1 MPTSSDA
8 ASVTRI
14 RPAKRFAAVDAKE
27 VWRYREL
34 LWNLALRDIKVRY
47 KQTAFG
53 IAWAIVPPFMTMV
66 VFNVLFG
73 LLMGSEGRPTIP
85 GVPYAI
91 STFCALVPWQLF
103 ATSLDQSGKSLVL
116 NRALITKVYFP
127 RIIAPLT
134 PILRALFDFLI
145 AFVFLLLLIGAYHV
159 FTDYAFAPAWRL
171 LAIPA
176 LVLYT
181 VLAALS
187 LSLWFA
193 ALNAIYRDVQYA
205 LPFAIQIL
213 LFVTPVIYPAEAV
226 LKHFPNWAAIAYGLN
241 PMAGVTEGFRW
252 VLLGSAAPDALMIG
266 VSVTMTLCLLAGGI
280 VYFGRMESEFVDVV

>member
-145 AFVFLLLLIGAYHV
+145 AFVFLLLL
-159 FTDYAFAPAWRL
+159 
-171 LAIPA
+171 
-176 LVLYT
+176 
-181 VLAALS
+181 
-187 LSLWFA
+187 
-193 ALNAIYRDVQYA
+193 
-205 LPFAIQIL
+205 
-213 LFVTPVIYPAEAV
+213 
-226 LKHFPNWAAIAYGLN
+226 
-241 PMAGVTEGFRW
+241 
-252 VLLGSAAPDALMIG
+252 
-266 VSVTMTLCLLAGGI
+266 
-280 VYFGRMESEFVDVV
+280 

>member
-1 MPTSSDA
+1 MSASADTA
-8 ASVTRI
+8 AVTRI
-14 RPAKRFAAVDAKE
+14 RPATRWAAIEPAE

-34 LWNLALRDIKVRY
+34 LWTLALRDIKVRY

-53 IAWAIVPPFMTMV
+53 VAWAVLPPFMTMV

-73 LLMGSEGRPTIP
+73 LLMGSQGRPTVP

-127 RIIAPLT
+127 RIIAPLA
-134 PILRALFDFLI
+134 PIVSALFDFVI
-145 AFVFLLLLIGAYHV
+145 ALAFLFLLILGYHA
-159 FTDYAFAPAWRL
+159 FTDYTFTLGWRL
-171 LAIPA
+171 TA
-176 LVLYT
+176 LPLLPLYA

-187 LSLWFA
+187 LSLWFS

-205 LPFAIQIL
+205 LPFVIQIL
-213 LFVTPVIYPAEAV
+213 LFVTPVIYPAESV
-226 LKHFPNWAAIAYGLN
+226 LRHLPDWAAVAYGLN
-241 PMAGVTEGFRW
+241 PMAGVAEGFRW
-252 VLLGSAAPDALMIG
+252 VLLGTAAPDPLLLGASLAMTVTLLVGG
-266 VSVTMTLCLLAGGI
+266 VL
-280 VYFGRMESEFVDVV
+280 YFGRMESEFVDVV